1 MANQNILLV
10 EDEKDIAEA
19 VEHALKLEGFE
30 VTTVYDGEKALAE
43 IFKEKPDL
51 VVLDIILPKIDGW
64 EVLSTI
70 RRQPS
75 TKSLPVVVLTAK
87 TTEVSKLCGFDLGAD
102 DYLTKPFSVN
112 ELLARIKAVLK
123 RSQFESR
130 QRELA
135 KELPKIPVGKKRGE
149 EIFVSQEDILYIKA
163 VENYTYVYTAEDN
176 FLTTL
181 KMYELE
187 EKLAPELFIRPHRS
201 YIVNLRY
208 VQGIS
213 QHKYS
218 FRVELKDDERTA
230 LPISRAKVKELKE
243 RLGIEF

>member
-19 VEHALKLEGFE
+19 VEYALELEGFK

-163 VENYTYVYTAEDN
+163 VENYTYVYTSEDN

-187 EKLAPELFIRPHRS
+187 EKLAPELFIRTHRS

-208 VQGIS
+208 IQGIS

-218 FRVELKDDERTA
+218 FRVELKDDERIA